1 MTSATDGF
9 NMENCG
15 SNDVKR
21 EKEVMP
27 KSIFLM
33 VLCIIRNVAQDNLSK
48 KSDKELCEIRNKKPC
63 DNEYILRDDKYTGQ
77 SIAHGILRSRY
88 NSLVEF
94 NNKTLREAVLL
105 YRIHTKQ
112 AEKKYGPIAFWD
124 VSKVTNMVEM
134 FEGCQLF
141 NADLSHR
148 DVSSVTN
155 MMYMFN
161 GCKSFNADLSNWN
174 VRKVT
179 KMTLMFYGCKTFNA
193 DLSNWGVSKVTKM
206 TGMFGECMSF
216 NSDLSEWDVSSV
228 THMAEMFERCE
239 SMNKL
244 PEWYWYK
251 K

>member
-94 NNKTLREAVLL
+94 DNETLREAVV
-105 YRIHTKQ
+105 YEQDTKQ
-112 AEKKYGPIAFWD
+112 AEEQYGPIACWD
-124 VSKVTNMVEM
+124 VSKVTDMYCM
-134 FEGCQLF
+134 FVGF
-141 NADLSHR
+141 
-148 DVSSVTN
+148 
-155 MMYMFN
+155 
-161 GCKSFNADLSNWN
+161 KSFNADLS
-174 VRKVT
+174 K
-179 KMTLMFYGCKTFNA
+179 
-193 DLSNWGVSKVTKM
+193 
-206 TGMFGECMSF
+206 
-216 NSDLSEWDVSSV
+216 WDVSSV
-228 THMAEMFERCE
+228 TDMNYMFERCE
-239 SMNKL
+239 SFNADLSKWNVSSVTNMRCMFWGCETMDKL
-244 PEWYWYK
+244 PEWK
-251 K
+251 KQ